1 MTPVT
6 TTEFC
11 NNFQQWR
18 LGSQQRDVMSIRWA
32 FIRTFGMHNLNSFLL
47 SSPGALIRSGDIIKR
62 INDL

>member
-6 TTEFC
+6 TREFC

-18 LGSQQRDVMSIRWA
+18 LGAQERDVMSIRWA
-32 FIRTFGMHNLNSFLL
+32 FIRTFSMHNLNSLL
-47 SSPGALIRSGDIIKR
+47 LRALIRSGDIVKR